1 MVRIVSD
8 EFVNEDFPYGRG
20 VIPHLTIP
28 FTYEEMT
35 SDGEMIYNKA
45 LVLIRDGIYL
55 EEDSKI
61 ENPDIE
67 NERNIPYWIFLSVG
81 ILLFIGG
88 FIMLYK
94 R

>member
-35 SDGEMIYNKA
+35 SNGEMIYNKA
-45 LVLIRDGIYL
+45 LELIRDGVYL
-55 EEDSKI
+55 EKAEEHIGAREDSDKTS
-61 ENPDIE
+61 
-67 NERNIPYWIFLSVG
+67 PYIAIG
-81 ILLFIGG
+81 ILLVLIA
-88 FIMLYK
+88 LYFGLRK
-94 R
+94 RK

>member
-20 VIPHLTIP
+20 VIPHFTIP

-35 SDGEMIYNKA
+35 SNGEMIYNKA
-45 LVLIRDGIYL
+45 LELIRDGIYL
-55 EEDSKI
+55 EEDSEI
-61 ENPDIE
+61 EIRDTE
-67 NERNIPYWIFLSVG
+67 NEKSIPCWIYLSIG

-88 FIMLYK
+88 FILLYK